1 MHNPFSEAQFV
12 LGATRIAQLPT
23 ERAPEVAFAGRS
35 NAGKSSALNALCG
48 RRALA
53 RVSRTPGRTQEIN
66 VFQLPPDGRWRLI
79 DLPGY
84 GYAKVPPAQRAHWD
98 RLIGQYLRERESL
111 VGLVLIMDIRRP
123 MTDLDR
129 NLLQWLEPHP
139 RPLHVV
145 LTKADKVSRN
155 EAGKQLLATR
165 RQLEAFGLDASL
177 QTFSALKREGVDDL
191 QGLLVEWL
199 ENADF
204 VKSAPDDETPPNGT

>member
-1 MHNPFSEAQFV
+1 MHNPFREAEFV
-12 LGATRIAQLPT
+12 LGAARIAQLPSDAGA
-23 ERAPEVAFAGRS
+23 EIAFAGRS
-35 NAGKSSALNALCG
+35 NAGKSSAMNALCG

-66 VFQLPPDGRWRLI
+66 VFRLTPGGEQRLI

-84 GYAKVPPAQRAHWD
+84 GYARVPPAQRAHWD

-129 NLLQWLEPHP
+129 NLLQWLEPQP

-155 EAGKQLLATR
+155 EAARQLQRTR
-165 RQLEAFGLDASL
+165 RDLEEMGLNATL
-177 QTFSALKREGVDDL
+177 QSFSALKREGVEDL
-191 QGLLVEWL
+191 QNLLLEWL
-199 ENADF
+199 E
-204 VKSAPDDETPPNGT
+204 VGPDQN